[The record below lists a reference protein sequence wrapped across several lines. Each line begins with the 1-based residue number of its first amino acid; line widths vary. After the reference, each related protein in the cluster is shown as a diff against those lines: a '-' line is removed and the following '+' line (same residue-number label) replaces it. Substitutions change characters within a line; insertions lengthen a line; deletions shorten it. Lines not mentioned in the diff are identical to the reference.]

1 MNEIKEMLLEAA
13 YDAMLDI
20 TKEEMPELI
29 HEYHIFMDQVKA
41 LEAIDTLDVA
51 PLAFPYEIETS
62 YLREDEVIHTI
73 SQEEILSQGQDVLND
88 QIKVPKVV
96 V

>member
-13 YDAMLDI
+13 HDAMLDI

-88 QIKVPKVV
+88 QIKVHKVV